1 MLGEGELAPGL
12 HRDEFAAR
20 RAALAAAMP
29 PGSVA
34 LLAAAPVN
42 HMVGV
47 IPFPYR
53 QVRDNGDQSLRKR
66 PESQCHINL
75 AKH

>member
-1 MLGEGELAPGL
+1 VPPRSAPPQLLGEGELAPGL

-34 LLAAAPVN
+34 LLAAAPVTY
-42 HMVGV
+42 MVGV

-53 QVRDNGDQSLRKR
+53 QVRDGRDRY
-66 PESQCHINL
+66 
-75 AKH
+75 